1 MENHAR
7 MHAVVVGGASGIGAG
22 LCRAL
27 VERGATVDLV
37 DLDLQGGEALAAS
50 LREIGGDVVAHAA
63 SVTDEESL
71 AKARSAIV
79 AHRGHIDLLFAN
91 AGAIA
96 IKPFLET
103 TIEDWRWLFE
113 INCFG
118 TVNTVRAFLPALLT
132 QGGSARIAVTSSI
145 SMLRSA
151 DFIGQTIY
159 VSSKA
164 AQHGFLAALE
174 GEVKGTGVSLCTI
187 LPGPVSSSLRA
198 KSEASRPGAVAVAV
212 PGKAATGI
220 MSGEKAGRIIVEGVL
235 AGRRYVTTH
244 PSEGSRVEL
253 RAEEIRQAFAG

>member
-1 MENHAR
+1 MNNLTQA
-7 MHAVVVGGASGIGAG
+7 HAVVVGGASGIGAG
-22 LCRAL
+22 ICRAL
-27 VERGATVDLV
+27 VERGVTVDLV
-37 DLDLQGGEALAAS
+37 DLDLQGAEAMAVYLTA
-50 LREIGGDVVAHAA
+50 IGGDVLAHAA
-63 SVTDEESL
+63 SVTDEASL
-71 AKARSAIV
+71 ARVQSTIRAY
-79 AHRGHIDLLFAN
+79 RGRVDLLFAN
-91 AGAIA
+91 AGVIA

-132 QGGSARIAVTSSI
+132 QGGSSRISVTSSI

-174 GEVKGTGVSLCTI
+174 GELKGTNVSLCTI

-198 KSEASRPGAVAVAV
+198 KSEASRPGAVAVPV
-212 PGKAATGI
+212 PGNAAAGI
-220 MSGEKAGRIIVEGVL
+220 MSGDEAGRIIVEGVM

-244 PSEGSRVEL
+244 PAEGPRVAL
-253 RAEEIRQAFAG
+253 RAEEIRQAFTV